1 MEVSITGAKI
11 YYVIPGINYPITQT
25 VVNAWIA
32 MVVIVGLCIWL
43 TRGMQV
49 HARTKRQVV
58 AEMIVQMAQKLVRG
72 NMGAKWDS
80 FVPFIAAILSMSVVS
95 SLMGL
100 TGAYSPTNDLNTFLA
115 WGILVFV
122 LITYHKIKANGF
134 GGYLKGFTEPIFVMT
149 PMNIISEIA
158 QPISMSFRHFGNIAG
173 GSVLTALIYGG
184 LSALSSFVLGWI
196 PSEFI
201 SSIPIFQVGIP
212 AVLSIYFDLFTGCI
226 QALVFCMLTMVY
238 VGAACPPPAA
248 EPEKK

>member
-158 QPISMSFRHFGNIAG
+158 TPVSMSLRHFANICSGYVIGLLLYAALG
-173 GSVLTALIYGG
+173 AVSPAHWAPFRFYRSVFRLC
-184 LSALSSFVLGWI
+184 SMC
-196 PSEFI
+196 
-201 SSIPIFQVGIP
+201 IF
-212 AVLSIYFDLFTGCI
+212 LFS
-226 QALVFCMLTMVY
+226 
-238 VGAACPPPAA
+238 PAA
-248 EPEKK
+248 FSRTFSVC

>member
-58 AEMIVQMAQKLVRG
+58 AEMIVQMAQNLVRG

-158 QPISMSFRHFGNIAG
+158 TPISMSLRHFANLCSGYVIGPVREAFADG
-173 GSVLTALIYGG
+173 GTVA
-184 LSALSSFVLGWI
+184 AWAND
-196 PSEFI
+196 
-201 SSIPIFQVGIP
+201 
-212 AVLSIYFDLFTGCI
+212 AVLWAYQNGILSGERSGEDKEVRPADNATRA
-226 QALVFCMLTMVY
+226 QASVMMMRY
-238 VGAACPPPAA
+238 VEWLESEA
-248 EPEKK
+248 

>member
-100 TGAYSPTNDLNTFLA
+100 TGAYSPTNDL
-115 WGILVFV
+115 
-122 LITYHKIKANGF
+122 ITYHKIKANGF

-158 QPISMSFRHFGNIAG
+158 TPVSMSLRHFANICSGYVIGLLLYAALG
-173 GSVLTALIYGG
+173 AVSQIIFFWLPGS
-184 LSALSSFVLGWI
+184 LGTI
-196 PSEFI
+196 PFL
-201 SSIPIFQVGIP
+201 QVGIP
-212 AVLSIYFDLFTGCI
+212 AVLNVYFSVFSGCVQPYI
-226 QALVFCMLTMVY
+226 FCMLTMQFVAQ
-238 VGAACPPPAA
+238 AAGT
-248 EPEKK
+248 EE

>member
-158 QPISMSFRHFGNIAG
+158 TPVSMSLRHFANICCI
-173 GSVLTALIYGG
+173 GSSQPDYLFLAARLIGHH
-184 LSALSSFVLGWI
+184 SV
-196 PSEFI
+196 
-201 SSIPIFQVGIP
+201 
-212 AVLSIYFDLFTGCI
+212 FTGRYSGCA
-226 QALVFCMLTMVY
+226 QCVFFCFLRLRSAVHFLYADDAVRRTGCGNRGIRPNKNSMFS
-238 VGAACPPPAA
+238 AACSP
-248 EPEKK
+248 

>member
-58 AEMIVQMAQKLVRG
+58 AEMLVQMAQKLVRG

-100 TGAYSPTNDLNTFLA
+100 TGAYSPTNDLNIPCL
-115 WGILVFV
+115 
-122 LITYHKIKANGF
+122 
-134 GGYLKGFTEPIFVMT
+134 GYSGVCPHHIPQNQGEWLRRLSQELHGTDCRHDADEHHQRDRNAGLDVT
-149 PMNIISEIA
+149 A
-158 QPISMSFRHFGNIAG
+158 SF
-173 GSVLTALIYGG
+173 
-184 LSALSSFVLGWI
+184 
-196 PSEFI
+196 
-201 SSIPIFQVGIP
+201 
-212 AVLSIYFDLFTGCI
+212 C
-226 QALVFCMLTMVY
+226 
-238 VGAACPPPAA
+238 
-248 EPEKK
+248 